1 MKKVTAIG
9 IKEENKP
16 FRVVNTKVFRS
27 DLDSLPKGKYQV
39 IAEKYKRK
47 ASHPQF
53 KYLYGL
59 TYPLSMIALN
69 DAGYEF
75 VNIDQVDNFWKSMFA
90 NKEVLNR
97 ETAEILKIP
106 LSKSEFLTIDEMTYC
121 DAIRNYCSEY
131 LNTNIPDPDPNWKLH
146 KANTNDKRKNI

>member
-9 IKEENKP
+9 IKEQGKP
-16 FRVVNTKVFRS
+16 YRIVNASAYRMQL
-27 DLDSLPKGKYQV
+27 DLLPPGKYQNTT
-39 IAEKYKRK
+39 EKYRRK

-59 TYPLSMIALN
+59 VYPLSMIALN

-75 VNIDQVDNFWKSMFA
+75 VNIDQVDLFWKGMFA

-97 ETAEILKIP
+97 ETGEILKIP
-106 LSKSEFLTIDEMTYC
+106 LSKSEFVTIDEMTYC

-131 LNTNIPDPDPNWKLH
+131 LSTLIEDPDPNWKQ
-146 KANTNDKRKNI
+146 NKNK